1 MESHNYLGMHALI
14 PKGSLDHRLFL
25 EMHVKRSIRVSQTQ
39 NLYSANALNAFVFL
53 SFEVVQS
60 CAYPITGKLPWLYP
74 GGEAWNGHT
83 VIFSVVFMFTYPC
96 FHLRPQ
102 VMGLAY
108 CDFIHSS
115 IAWNVL
121 IVFER
126 SAFHYPTYVHNRYP
140 RRQCSIHPPPLPP
153 LERILNFSFLRSILV

>member
-1 MESHNYLGMHALI
+1 MHTLI
-14 PKGSLDHRLFL
+14 PKGSLDRRLFL
-25 EMHVKRSIRVSQTQ
+25 EMHVKRIIRISQTQ

-53 SFEVVQS
+53 SFEVVES

-74 GGEAWNGHT
+74 GGEARNGHT

-108 CDFIHSS
+108 CDLIHSS
-115 IAWNVL
+115 IGWNVL

-126 SAFHYPTYVHNRYP
+126 SPFHYPTYTTDIPGASVVF
-140 RRQCSIHPPPLPP
+140 IHRPCHLWR
-153 LERILNFSFLRSILV
+153 ES